1 MRKTNRPNG
10 SPQRLLT
17 TKKYPPEKTGGYF
30 SMMRFF
36 RACGKFDFFRH
47 VAADDRARPP
57 ELPEAQFVPD
67 TESRARRSNSC
78 VIEMPPFK

>member
-1 MRKTNRPNG
+1 MRKTNRPNR

-17 TKKYPPEKTGGYF
+17 TKKYPPEKNG
-30 SMMRFF
+30 RIFF
-36 RACGKFDFFRH
+36 YDVFLPDVRKIRFFRH

-57 ELPEAQFVPD
+57 EPPEAQFVPD